1 MTNKKNQEEVVQGFN
16 SLRNDQK
23 AIAQKQ
29 NDLRQDLNEHTI
41 VIDTLEGVDQDRK
54 CFRMVGGVL
63 VERTVKE
70 VIPALVN
77 NKDKMGKL
85 ISSLDGQLTE
95 KGEDIASYMEKHNI
109 QVKGNESKKEVSNE
123 EEVKTGGVLV
133 PTQD

>member
-41 VIDTLEGVDQDRK
+41 VIDTLEGIDQDRK

-70 VIPALVN
+70 VMPALVS

-85 ISSLDGQLTE
+85 ISSLDSQLTE

-123 EEVKTGGVLV
+123 VEVKTGGVLV